1 VGLQHGHWSHRVGEP
16 ASDPLVTR
24 TPHCGHSASDSICHL
39 LVSSSD
45 LEIKIPT
52 VNGIVSIDGMVVP
65 AGEARVSVFD
75 RGFLY
80 GDSVYEVV
88 RTYDL
93 ALFELGLHLARLAS
107 SAERIALSLPWT
119 ADRFDREVRRVVEAS
134 READAPDPA
143 AAPWNLGECSVRI
156 VVTRG
161 SGELGLDPGLAVEP
175 TVVLIAVPLR
185 GPPLAAYRE
194 GIAAWPFGGPG
205 APRRGGDP
213 AAKTGEHLFH
223 VLAVREAR
231 AHGAQ
236 EALLLDGAGS
246 VTEGASSN
254 VFAVRGGALETPP
267 LGVGILA
274 GVTRAVVLDI
284 AGRLGIPVRQRPLPL
299 AGLESAD
306 EAFLTSTVRE
316 VLPVVRVGE
325 RPIGSAAPGPVTRR
339 IHAAFREA
347 AGGGH
352 NPGKA
357 PASV

>member
-1 VGLQHGHWSHRVGEP
+1 
-16 ASDPLVTR
+16 
-24 TPHCGHSASDSICHL
+24 
-39 LVSSSD
+39 
-45 LEIKIPT
+45 
-52 VNGIVSIDGMVVP
+52 VNGIVSIDGTLVP

-75 RGFLY
+75 RGFLH

-93 ALFELGLHLARLAS
+93 ALFEMGPHLERLAS
-107 SAERIALSLPWT
+107 SAERIALRLPWT
-119 ADRFDREVRRVVEAS
+119 AGRFEGEIRRVVDAS
-134 READAPDPA
+134 RGAGAPDPA

-161 SGELGLDPGLAVEP
+161 SGELGLDPVLAVEP

-205 APRRGGDP
+205 TPRRGGDP

-231 AHGAQ
+231 ANGAQ
-236 EALLLDGAGS
+236 EALLLDPSGN

-267 LGVGILA
+267 LGAGILA
-274 GVTRAVVLDI
+274 GVTRAVVLGI
-284 AGRLGIPVRQRPLPL
+284 AGRLGVPVRERPLPL
-299 AGLESAD
+299 DALESSD

-325 RPIGSAAPGPVTRR
+325 RPIGAAVPGPVTRR

-352 NPGKA
+352 NPGK
-357 PASV
+357 PLASV

>member
-1 VGLQHGHWSHRVGEP
+1 M
-16 ASDPLVTR
+16 
-24 TPHCGHSASDSICHL
+24 
-39 LVSSSD
+39 
-45 LEIKIPT
+45 
-52 VNGIVSIDGMVVP
+52 NGIVSIDGVVVP

-75 RGFLY
+75 RGFLH

-93 ALFELGLHLARLAS
+93 ALFEMGAHLARLAS
-107 SAERIALSLPWT
+107 SADRIALRLPWT
-119 ADRFDREVRRVVEAS
+119 ADRFAREVRRVVDAS
-134 READAPDPA
+134 QEVDSPDPA
-143 AAPWNLGECSVRI
+143 AAPWNLGERLVRI

-175 TVVLIAVPLR
+175 KVVLIAVPLR

-194 GIAAWPFGGPG
+194 GISAWPFGGQD

-223 VLAVREAR
+223 VLALREAR
-231 AHGAQ
+231 THGAQ
-236 EALLLDGAGS
+236 EALLLDRAGN
-246 VTEGASSN
+246 VTEGTSSN
-254 VFAVRGGALETPP
+254 VFAVSGGALETPP
-267 LGVGILA
+267 LGAGILA
-274 GVTRAVVLDI
+274 GVTRAVVLDV
-284 AGRLGIPVRQRPLPL
+284 AGRLGVPVREGSLPL
-299 AGLESAD
+299 ARLESAD

-325 RPIGSAAPGPVTRR
+325 RPIGPAVPGPVTCR